1 MILSNGR
8 DDIGKTRQRTSKNQT
23 VRNIINE
30 LDAWEEIAYEWKK
43 VKNMKRLVQEL
54 YEQVGGTLFFMLD
67 YANKNNIP
75 LPSRE
80 GLYWM
85 ADRIHFL
92 MDRIEPP
99 KSDENLQ
106 PS

>member
-1 MILSNGR
+1 MISLNGR
-8 DDIGKTRQRTSKNQT
+8 DDIWKTRQGTSKNQT
-23 VRNIINE
+23 VTNTIND
-30 LDAWEEIAYEWKK
+30 LDAWKEIAYEWKK
-43 VKNMKRLVQEL
+43 VKKMKRLVQEL

-67 YANKNNIP
+67 YAKNNNIP
-75 LPSRE
+75 LPNRE
-80 GLYWM
+80 GLYRM

-106 PS
+106 A

>member
-1 MILSNGR
+1 MISSNGR
-8 DDIGKTRQRTSKNQT
+8 DDIWKTRQGTSKNQT
-23 VRNIINE
+23 VTNTIND
-30 LDAWEEIAYEWKK
+30 LDAWKEIAYEWKK
-43 VKNMKRLVQEL
+43 VKKMKRLVQEL

-67 YANKNNIP
+67 YAKNNNIP
-75 LPSRE
+75 LPNRE
-80 GLYWM
+80 GLYRM

-106 PS
+106 A